1 MEKITGKTTKSGK
14 NQEEGVMKKLIV
26 VGAMLLL
33 GLCASGLAYALSA
46 NDTVAVSMTVDPS
59 FTFAIGE
66 VSVAMGN
73 VASGGT
79 GGGTATLYCG
89 TNRNIPWTIQVK
101 SSTVVS
107 GANSI
112 PLTGFKFNTYALPDS
127 GGTNSAGT
135 FVGTMTAFTAID
147 QLAYTAAASEKND
160 LDVKIGLGL
169 QLFAPLTTVT
179 GTYAATV
186 TATMTE

>member
-1 MEKITGKTTKSGK
+1 MEKITGKTTKSSK

-26 VGAMLLL
+26 LGVMLLL

-46 NDTVAVSMTVDPS
+46 YDTVAVSMTVDPS

-66 VSVAMGN
+66 ASVAMGS
-73 VASGGT
+73 VIPGGT
-79 GGGTATLYCG
+79 GGGSATMYCG

-101 SSTVVS
+101 SGTIVS

-112 PLTGFKFNTYALPDS
+112 PLSGFKFNTYALPDG

-135 FVGTMTAFTAID
+135 FVGTMTAFTAAD
-147 QLAYTAAASEKND
+147 QLAYTAATAEKVD
-160 LDVKIGLGL
+160 LDVRVGLGL
-169 QLFAPLTTVT
+169 QLFAPLTTIA